1 MTDQRNDDPILVMAT
16 YFVDTHLLKVG
27 RGIDHDPALRYEL
40 IQWKAHQIADLF
52 NDLINNLEQYSA

>member
-1 MTDQRNDDPILVMAT
+1 MKGYQYDEAILRIAT
-16 YFVDTHLLKVG
+16 HFVDAYFLKAG

-40 IQWKAHQIADLF
+40 IQWKVHQIADLF